1 MFSSH
6 IDGAPYLILC
16 CRIFP
21 ELEVSP
27 PMPSPFLSSEEYDER
42 AHQLYNEGNY
52 DDALDTLREGLALYP
67 NAVELHVGVGYAR
80 VARDEFAWARRSFE
94 EALVLDP
101 DHEDALAGLGE
112 TLLKFG
118 QTAAAVR
125 SFRRILELGY
135 QDDVELML
143 QVGRA
148 LFRDGLMEEATEF
161 FDIAV
166 QQVPDNAEAIAM
178 VGYAEHRLGKDDAAI
193 ATLRRAL
200 QIDPDHAEARIYIG
214 NILYDRGEYEAA
226 LYHLDRTSP
235 DDHWDELGIW
245 RLIELKKSTYRL
257 SDDDPSLKPWDDRL
271 TELDGDPNAIDEML
285 AEIEQNA
292 DADAQQVAKG
302 QLELFG
308 ALLAD
313 LSEQKQSEGTHN
325 VIGRDGRNYDGTWE
339 EIVELMRDGSTQ
351 AGKTVLDFMQSE
363 ARRGFSLTGILI
375 STADAE
381 SFVRGSADAGLLR
394 IVR

>member
-1 MFSSH
+1 
-6 IDGAPYLILC
+6 
-16 CRIFP
+16 
-21 ELEVSP
+21 
-27 PMPSPFLSSEEYDER
+27 MPSPFLSSEEYDER

-52 DDALDTLREGLALYP
+52 DGALDMLREGLALYP
-67 NAVELHVGVGYAR
+67 NAVELHVGIGYAR
-80 VARDEFAWARRSFE
+80 IAREEYAWARHSFE

-118 QTAAAVR
+118 QAAAAMK

-148 LFRDGLMEEATEF
+148 LFRDGLVEEAKEF
-161 FDIAV
+161 LDIAL
-166 QQVPDNAEAIAM
+166 QHVPDNAEAVSM
-178 VGYAEHRLGKDDAAI
+178 VGYVEHRLGRDDAAI

-200 QIDPDHAEARIYIG
+200 QLDPDFAEARIYLG
-214 NILYDRGEYEAA
+214 NVLYDRGEFEAA

-257 SDDDPSLKPWDDRL
+257 ADDDAELAPWDERL
-271 TELDGDPNAIDEML
+271 SELGGEADPIDEML
-285 AEIEQNA
+285 SEIEEAVNGEV
-292 DADAQQVAKG
+292 QQEARG

-313 LSEQKQSEGTHN
+313 LTEHKRGEAAHN
-325 VIGRDGRNYDGTWE
+325 VIGRDGCRYEGSWD
-339 EIVELMRDGSTQ
+339 EIVAQMRDASTN
-351 AGKTVLDFMQSE
+351 AARSVGDFMQSE

-375 STADAE
+375 PSSDAE

-394 IVR
+394 ILH